1 MADKS
6 TLQAPGDAPTDR
18 VSKKILIDGVALSNE
33 INVLRFS
40 VSRVFNKIA
49 SAKLT
54 IDDGSVPERDFPQ
67 SNSDLFRPGK
77 MIEIQVGYDE
87 NPTTIFKGMIIRHA
101 VKIRNGSV
109 LEIEAKDKAVK
120 LTVNRKNKAFTG
132 DDIKDSDVF
141 EEIIG
146 TTLEKEIEGTT
157 VSHKQIVQYYAT
169 DWDFILTR
177 AEANAMFVLTDDG
190 KIIIKKPSMPV
201 APGLTFTYGG
211 KNGIVEFEAEMDA
224 RRQSKTITSSS
235 WNHHEQSVVEPVE
248 GGFLFSENGNFSSDD
263 LGKVLGADLALRHF
277 GNIREPQLQKWAD
290 AHVLR
295 SQMAKACGRLRVEGS
310 PALKP
315 GQKITLAGVGDR
327 FNGDVLITGILH
339 QFNGGFSTDIQ
350 FGWSEE
356 WFYKKE
362 DICEKP
368 ASGLIPGVNGL
379 QIGVVQA
386 ITEDPEHDFR
396 VQVKLPMISMQEDG
410 IWARV
415 AAVDAGNKRGFFFRP
430 EVNDEVILGF
440 INDDPRDAVVLGML
454 HSQGLEPPFA
464 AAEGNPQKGIVS
476 REGMKVVFDDQNK
489 KTMITVPIGSRD
501 SANVKTFTID
511 QHQIVLQD
519 EFMNAI
525 IMDTNGITI
534 KSPKKVVIQGIEK
547 IDLNPVPPIP

>member
-1 MADKS
+1 MSNKS
-6 TLQAPGDAPTDR
+6 SSLAPGESPTDR
-18 VSKKILIDGVALSNE
+18 ISKKILIEGVVLSNE
-33 INVLRFS
+33 INVMRFS
-40 VSRVFNKIA
+40 VSKVFNKIA
-49 SAKLT
+49 TAMLI
-54 IDDGSVPERDFPQ
+54 IDDGSVAERDFPQ

-77 MIEIQVGYDE
+77 EIEIQIGYDE
-87 NPTTIFKGMIIRHA
+87 NPTTIFKGVIIRHA
-101 VKIRNGSV
+101 VKIRSGSV

-120 LTVNRKNKAFTG
+120 LAVNRKNKAFTG

-146 TTLEKEIEGTT
+146 SIVEKEIEITT

-190 KIIIKKPSMPV
+190 KMVIKKPSMNV
-201 APGLTFTYGG
+201 TPGLTFTYGG
-211 KNGIVEFEAEMDA
+211 KNNIIEFEAEMDA
-224 RRQSKTITSSS
+224 RRLPNTITGSS
-235 WNHHEQSVVEPVE
+235 WNHNEQGVVEPVE
-248 GGFLFSENGNFSSDD
+248 GEFSFAETGNFSSED
-263 LGKVLGADLALRHF
+263 LGGILAADVELRHS
-277 GNIREPQLQKWAD
+277 GNIQEPQLQKWAD
-290 AHVLR
+290 AYALR
-295 SQMAKACGRLRVEGS
+295 KHMAKACGRLRVEGRPS
-310 PALKP
+310 LKP

-339 QFNGGFSTDIQ
+339 QFSGGFSTDIQ

-362 DICEKP
+362 DISEKP
-368 ASGLIPGVNGL
+368 ASGLLPGVNGL
-379 QIGVVQA
+379 QIGIVQA
-386 ITEDPEHDFR
+386 ITEDPENGFR

-415 AAVDAGNKRGFFFRP
+415 ATVDAGNRRGFFFRP

-440 INDDPRDAVVLGML
+440 INDDPRDAVILGML
-454 HSQGLEPPFA
+454 HSQGLEPPITA
-464 AAEGNPQKGIVS
+464 EEGNPQKGIVS
-476 REGMKVVFDDQNK
+476 REGMKVIFDDQNK
-489 KTMITVPIGSRD
+489 KTVITVPIGSRD
-501 SANVKTFTID
+501 SVNEKSITID
-511 QHQIVLQD
+511 QDQIVLKD

-534 KSPKKVVIQGIEK
+534 KSTKKVVIQGVER